1 MFIHGILHILGYDH
15 ENESEANNMES
26 KEIEFLS
33 KFNIIN
39 PYKI

>member
-1 MFIHGILHILGYDH
+1 MFTHGMLHILGFDH
-15 ENESEANNMES
+15 ENDKEAVNMES

-39 PYKI
+39 PYIL